1 MKQEGSIATSFI
13 SQRLLSRM
21 SQPTHDPS
29 VSAADAAIV
38 LATTPYLPS
47 PPAPNARAP
56 SFAPESE
63 IARKKQ
69 KHFPMSKGLI
79 WLMFHP
85 LQVRQGPM
93 EN

>member
-1 MKQEGSIATSFI
+1 
-13 SQRLLSRM
+13 
-21 SQPTHDPS
+21 
-29 VSAADAAIV
+29 VSGHAE
-38 LATTPYLPS
+38 
-47 PPAPNARAP
+47 R
-56 SFAPESE
+56 PELHRSLRTGIRE
-63 IARKKQ
+63 TLGRNK

>member
-1 MKQEGSIATSFI
+1 MPPVFDHPVAEPRGAT
-13 SQRLLSRM
+13 
-21 SQPTHDPS
+21 
-29 VSAADAAIV
+29 AA
-38 LATTPYLPS
+38 
-47 PPAPNARAP
+47 APKRN
-56 SFAPESE
+56 

>member
-1 MKQEGSIATSFI
+1 MPPVFDDPVAERRGRRPQQHNGGQQPRSGASGSRSP
-13 SQRLLSRM
+13 R
-21 SQPTHDPS
+21 
-29 VSAADAAIV
+29 
-38 LATTPYLPS
+38 TPDLTIF
-47 PPAPNARAP
+47 APNRASS
-56 SFAPESE
+56 SFAPNRIPHS
-63 IARKKQ
+63 ARKKQ

>member
-1 MKQEGSIATSFI
+1 MPHLGDDPVARRRRGGRSITS
-13 SQRLLSRM
+13 S
-21 SQPTHDPS
+21 
-29 VSAADAAIV
+29 SAPKRI
-38 LATTPYLPS
+38 PH
-47 PPAPNARAP
+47 
-56 SFAPESE
+56 F
-63 IARKKQ
+63 ARKKQ

>member
-1 MKQEGSIATSFI
+1 VI
-13 SQRLLSRM
+13 SKLPPNVPLLGRNKKHFPM
-21 SQPTHDPS
+21 SKGLIWLMFHP
-29 VSAADAAIV
+29 
-38 LATTPYLPS
+38 LGR
-47 PPAPNARAP
+47 N
-56 SFAPESE
+56 
-63 IARKKQ
+63 K